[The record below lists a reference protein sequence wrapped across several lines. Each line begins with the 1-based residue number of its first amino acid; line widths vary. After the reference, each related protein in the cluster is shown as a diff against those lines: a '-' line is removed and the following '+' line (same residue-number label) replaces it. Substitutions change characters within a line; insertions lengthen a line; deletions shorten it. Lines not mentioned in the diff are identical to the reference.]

1 MTSITSKEKT
11 NPSTTTDKTP
21 TQEPVH
27 YVAVDI
33 AKSTLQVQDELKAFE
48 TGNNSSGLGQLLKY
62 LRTCK
67 NPLVVFEATGGYER
81 AMVEFLGQAGVA
93 MTMVNPA
100 LVRAF
105 ARSEGMRAKTD
116 PIDGKMILAFAKS
129 KALKSNL
136 RPCQQRSKLGALLD
150 RRGHLVE
157 QLAREKNR
165 RQNSETAIL
174 LSIRRIMKVLDKEI
188 AKIEAEIEKLI
199 KSEPHWVAQIEVM
212 TSVKGVGQLTAWTLL
227 AYLGELTEIGRNQA
241 AALAGVAPFNRDSG
255 KFTGKR
261 FIQGGRAKVRS
272 CLYMAASSAAVW
284 NPVIAPYVARLRERG
299 KPYKCAIVAAMRKLL
314 IHLQSLLR
322 KMNKKADF
330 SPC

>member
-1 MTSITSKEKT
+1 MTTMTSKQNTNTS
-11 NPSTTTDKTP
+11 TTDKLP
-21 TQEPVH
+21 TQQPVH

-33 AKSTLQVQDELKAFE
+33 AKSTLQVQDDYKAFE
-48 TGNNSSGLGQLLKY
+48 IGNNNSGLSQLLKY
-62 LRTCK
+62 LHTCK

-81 AMVEFLGQAGVA
+81 TMVEFLGKAGVA
-93 MTMVNPA
+93 LTMVNPA

-116 PIDGKMILAFAKS
+116 PIDGKMILSFARS
-129 KALKSNL
+129 KALQSNL
-136 RPCQQRSKLGALLD
+136 RPCQQRSKLGAFLD
-150 RRGHLVE
+150 RREHLVE

-165 RQNSETAIL
+165 QQNSESAIQG
-174 LSIRRIMKVLDKEI
+174 SIARMMKVLEKEI

-199 KSEPHWVAQIEVM
+199 KSEPDWVAQVEVM
-212 TSVKGVGQLTAWTLL
+212 TSVKGVGKLTAWTLL
-227 AYLGELTEIGRNQA
+227 AYLGELPEIGRNQA

-272 CLYMAASSAAVW
+272 CLYMAATSAAVW
-284 NPVIAPYVARLRERG
+284 NPVISPYVARLRERG

-322 KMNKKADF
+322 KMNEKTDF

>member
-1 MTSITSKEKT
+1 MTSIQSQKNT
-11 NPSTTTDKTP
+11 NPSTADQTP

-33 AKSTLQVQDELKAFE
+33 AKSTLQVQDDLKALE
-48 TGNNSSGLGQLLKY
+48 IGNNSSGFSQLLKH
-62 LRTCK
+62 LHTCK

-81 AMVEFLGQAGVA
+81 AMVEFLGKAGVA
-93 MTMVNPA
+93 LTMVNPA

-136 RPCQQRSKLGALLD
+136 RPCLQRSKLGAFLD
-150 RRGHLVE
+150 RREHLVE

-165 RQNSETAIL
+165 QQNSETAIQA
-174 LSIRRIMKVLDKEI
+174 SIRRMMKILEKEI
-188 AKIEAEIEKLI
+188 VKIEAEIEKLI
-199 KSEPHWVAQIEVM
+199 ASAPEWQAQIEVM
-212 TSVKGVGQLTAWTLL
+212 TSVKGVGKLTAWTLL
-227 AYLGELTEIGRNQA
+227 AYLGELTEISRNQA

-314 IHLQSLLR
+314 IHLQSVLR
-322 KMNKKADF
+322 KLNKKADF